1 MRLFACCL
9 VRILNNSCLLVQ
21 TIDNDQPYLNDNG
34 CKNKFWGK
42 ILSAASLLHLKQFV
56 KQKKKKKKL
65 EI

>member
-1 MRLFACCL
+1 
-9 VRILNNSCLLVQ
+9 LVQ